1 MNKLRTYLTGKNL
14 YTIFLHLV
22 VVMLAVEVVILVR
35 QNKELKQGPTSVQPE
50 SVKVGDYFSLSGI
63 LPLNSDAPLDSM
75 SARQVIFVFTT
86 RCPFCKETLPF
97 WKEIVHRVA
106 KAQDVSLIGI
116 CLDELALTKAYVE
129 EQQVTFPVFVAV
141 DKESLVQINKLH
153 GVPQTIVRTTGGR
166 VEKVWRGRL
175 SEQQFHEVVRAISD

>member
-1 MNKLRTYLTGKNL
+1 
-14 YTIFLHLV
+14 
-22 VVMLAVEVVILVR
+22 
-35 QNKELKQGPTSVQPE
+35 
-50 SVKVGDYFSLSGI
+50 
-63 LPLNSDAPLDSM
+63 
-75 SARQVIFVFTT
+75 
-86 RCPFCKETLPF
+86 
-97 WKEIVHRVA
+97 
-106 KAQDVSLIGI
+106 
-116 CLDELALTKAYVE
+116 LALTKAYVE